1 MELEEVSPSTQ
12 TQVSAFSVVS
22 LSAFNVQE
30 ASVKVDSLKT
40 SDECSDFCAA
50 LEDLLFQFNANNSA
64 QLGLEELR
72 AINSISWICIRCSR
86 KTVTLLAS
94 EFKEQILAL
103 GAKKEESKPVESTP
117 IESKNE
123 VVSQVE
129 SLPPSSGK
137 TAAKRSS
144 TSPKRKGNKKKVKTN
159 AEKHEDLV
167 KTSNPFQAL
176 TPVESSDIEV
186 DDSEDVVDEPTSVIA
201 DHTPTAPVAQ
211 LAPTSVNTN
220 QPETSSSDVD
230 QAEIKPKRVP
240 PIVIDEQYNT
250 PGLLA
255 DLSGHIGT
263 KLMGKIVGGK
273 LKVFPETIDAHR
285 KIQNFVS
292 VKKLKSHTY
301 ELAEEKQLKTVIRGL
316 PSDYDTNEIIQA
328 LGELNIVP
336 EHVTVMRNRSKNVN
350 MPLFLVVSKKT
361 PENQKIFKV
370 TSIGYYKIKVESLN
384 KNSMPAQCYRCQLFY
399 HHSRFCNREPKCL
412 KCGLNH
418 LTRDCK
424 KNTDSPAKCANCD
437 GSHPANYSGCPKNP
451 KNLKP
456 SKPPAKN
463 VWDERAKVLEKQKIN
478 KNENANK
485 NEKKNTSVSPASSDT
500 KILLD
505 QMSAMMSQFGT
516 MFQMVMS
523 TLGNKI

>member
-1 MELEEVSPSTQ
+1 MELEEVSPSTPS
-12 TQVSAFSVVS
+12 QVSAFSVVS

-30 ASVKVDSLKT
+30 ANVKVDSLKT

-316 PSDYDTNEIIQA
+316 PSDYDTIEIIQA

-463 VWDERAKVLEKQKIN
+463 VWDERAKPFVSIYSRFLAPARQPRSS
-478 KNENANK
+478 ATLAQMSLS
-485 NEKKNTSVSPASSDT
+485 TSVGLRPR
-500 KILLD
+500 LRPP
-505 QMSAMMSQFGT
+505 
-516 MFQMVMS
+516 
-523 TLGNKI
+523 

>member
-1 MELEEVSPSTQ
+1 MELEEVSPSTPI
-12 TQVSAFSVVS
+12 QVSAFSVVS

-103 GAKKEESKPVESTP
+103 GAKKEESSY
-117 IESKNE
+117 
-123 VVSQVE
+123 
-129 SLPPSSGK
+129 
-137 TAAKRSS
+137 
-144 TSPKRKGNKKKVKTN
+144 
-159 AEKHEDLV
+159 
-167 KTSNPFQAL
+167 
-176 TPVESSDIEV
+176 PVESSDIEV

-316 PSDYDTNEIIQA
+316 PSTTT
-328 LGELNIVP
+328 L
-336 EHVTVMRNRSKNVN
+336 MKS
-350 MPLFLVVSKKT
+350 
-361 PENQKIFKV
+361 
-370 TSIGYYKIKVESLN
+370 
-384 KNSMPAQCYRCQLFY
+384 YRL
-399 HHSRFCNREPKCL
+399 
-412 KCGLNH
+412 
-418 LTRDCK
+418 
-424 KNTDSPAKCANCD
+424 
-437 GSHPANYSGCPKNP
+437 
-451 KNLKP
+451 
-456 SKPPAKN
+456 
-463 VWDERAKVLEKQKIN
+463 
-478 KNENANK
+478 
-485 NEKKNTSVSPASSDT
+485 
-500 KILLD
+500 
-505 QMSAMMSQFGT
+505 
-516 MFQMVMS
+516 
-523 TLGNKI
+523 

>member
-1 MELEEVSPSTQ
+1 MELEEVSPSTPI
-12 TQVSAFSVVS
+12 QVSAFSVVS
-22 LSAFNVQE
+22 LSAFNVNE
-30 ASVKVDSLKT
+30 ASLKVDSLTT

-86 KTVTLLAS
+86 KTVTLLAA

-103 GAKKEESKPVESTP
+103 GAKKEESKP
-117 IESKNE
+117 
-123 VVSQVE
+123 
-129 SLPPSSGK
+129 
-137 TAAKRSS
+137 
-144 TSPKRKGNKKKVKTN
+144 
-159 AEKHEDLV
+159 
-167 KTSNPFQAL
+167 AL
-176 TPVESSDIEV
+176 APVESSDIEV

-211 LAPTSVNTN
+211 LAPTSVITN
-220 QPETSSSDVD
+220 QPATSSSDVD
-230 QAEIKPKRVP
+230 QAVIKPKRVP

-336 EHVTVMRNRSKNVN
+336 EHVTVMRNRSKNIN

-384 KNSMPAQCYRCQLFY
+384 KNSMPAHCYRCQLFY

-418 LTRDCK
+418 LTSYCK
-424 KNTDSPAKCANCD
+424 KKYGFPCKVRQLRWF
-437 GSHPANYSGCPKNP
+437 PSGK
-451 KNLKP
+451 LLRV
-456 SKPPAKN
+456 SKK
-463 VWDERAKVLEKQKIN
+463 
-478 KNENANK
+478 
-485 NEKKNTSVSPASSDT
+485 S
-500 KILLD
+500 
-505 QMSAMMSQFGT
+505 
-516 MFQMVMS
+516 
-523 TLGNKI
+523 

>member
-1 MELEEVSPSTQ
+1 
-12 TQVSAFSVVS
+12 
-22 LSAFNVQE
+22 
-30 ASVKVDSLKT
+30 
-40 SDECSDFCAA
+40 
-50 LEDLLFQFNANNSA
+50 
-64 QLGLEELR
+64 
-72 AINSISWICIRCSR
+72 
-86 KTVTLLAS
+86 
-94 EFKEQILAL
+94 
-103 GAKKEESKPVESTP
+103 
-117 IESKNE
+117 
-123 VVSQVE
+123 
-129 SLPPSSGK
+129 
-137 TAAKRSS
+137 
-144 TSPKRKGNKKKVKTN
+144 
-159 AEKHEDLV
+159 
-167 KTSNPFQAL
+167 
-176 TPVESSDIEV
+176 
-186 DDSEDVVDEPTSVIA
+186 
-201 DHTPTAPVAQ
+201 
-211 LAPTSVNTN
+211 
-220 QPETSSSDVD
+220 
-230 QAEIKPKRVP
+230 
-240 PIVIDEQYNT
+240 
-250 PGLLA
+250 
-255 DLSGHIGT
+255 
-263 KLMGKIVGGK
+263 MGKIVGGK

-463 VWDERAKVLEKQKIN
+463 VWDERAKPFVSIYSRFLAPARQPRSS
-478 KNENANK
+478 ATLARMSLS
-485 NEKKNTSVSPASSDT
+485 TSVGLRPR
-500 KILLD
+500 LRPP
-505 QMSAMMSQFGT
+505 
-516 MFQMVMS
+516 
-523 TLGNKI
+523 

>member
-1 MELEEVSPSTQ
+1 MEHVEVSPSTSI
-12 TQVSAFSVVS
+12 QVSAFSVVS
-22 LSAFNVQE
+22 LSTFNVNE
-30 ASVKVDSLKT
+30 ASLKVDSLT
-40 SDECSDFCAA
+40 TPDECSDFCAA

-64 QLGLEELR
+64 QLGLEELL

-117 IESKNE
+117 VESKNA
-123 VVSQVE
+123 VVS
-129 SLPPSSGK
+129 P
-137 TAAKRSS
+137 
-144 TSPKRKGNKKKVKTN
+144 
-159 AEKHEDLV
+159 
-167 KTSNPFQAL
+167 AL
-176 TPVESSDIEV
+176 APVESSDIEV
-186 DDSEDVVDEPTSVIA
+186 DDSEDVVDEPPSVIA

-230 QAEIKPKRVP
+230 QAVIKPKRVP

-263 KLMGKIVGGK
+263 KLMGKIVGGGK

-301 ELAEEKQLKTVIRGL
+301 ELAEEKQLKTIIRGL

-328 LGELNIVP
+328 LGEFNIVP
-336 EHVTVMRNRSKNVN
+336 EHVTVMRNRSKNIN

-361 PENQKIFKV
+361 PENQKFFKV

-424 KNTDSPAKCANCD
+424 KKYGFPCKVRQLRWF
-437 GSHPANYSGCPKNP
+437 PSGK
-451 KNLKP
+451 LLRV
-456 SKPPAKN
+456 SKK
-463 VWDERAKVLEKQKIN
+463 
-478 KNENANK
+478 
-485 NEKKNTSVSPASSDT
+485 S
-500 KILLD
+500 
-505 QMSAMMSQFGT
+505 
-516 MFQMVMS
+516 
-523 TLGNKI
+523 